1 MQERRQQ
8 EIAQE
13 EKKQDW
19 LDKYEFH
26 RCLFVEDSMINGLS
40 EDNNHFCSD
49 SQYRSSGGCVFL
61 DKNGVFNVVLSG
73 SATNL

>member
-13 EKKQDW
+13 EKKEDW

-26 RCLFVEDSMINGLS
+26 RCLFVEDHMISGMS

-49 SQYRSSGGCVFL
+49 SQCRSRGDCVFL
-61 DKNGVFNVVLSG
+61 DKKGVFNVILSS
-73 SATNL
+73 SATNF